1 VGFCLDRRFLT
12 SPLMLCSS
20 RRTDGPAMRMSPEE
34 RGPS

>member
-1 VGFCLDRRFLT
+1 LDRRFLT
-12 SPLMLCSS
+12 SPVMGVLCSS